1 MVESTPMAVGRQ
13 RLSGAELLH
22 RAQKL
27 RPGLLE
33 RQAEAERLRR
43 LPEVTMQESHD
54 AGILRAIQPVA
65 FGGFETD
72 FIDLIDI
79 AFDIARACGASGW
92 VYAVLGGSLTAM
104 GRFRRVDGGYIVNGC
119 WRYASGCE
127 YCTYLIA
134 GGESEEGEDAGRRPR
149 RRSLLPIVRY
159 AS

>member
-1 MVESTPMAVGRQ
+1 MAADRQ

-43 LPEVTMQESHD
+43 LPEVTMQEFHE
-54 AGILRAIQPVA
+54 AGIFRAIQPVS

-79 AFDIARACGASGW
+79 AFEIARACGVSGW
-92 VYAVLGGSLTAM
+92 VYAVLGAHAAMIANFSERVQEEVWGRNHDTLAASSLKQ
-104 GRFRRVDGGYIVNGC
+104 V
-119 WRYASGCE
+119 
-127 YCTYLIA
+127 
-134 GGESEEGEDAGRRPR
+134 RPKPSTEAEQTELDR
-149 RRSLLPIVRY
+149 RRRY
-159 AS
+159 EA

>member
-1 MVESTPMAVGRQ
+1 MAESTPMAAGSQ

-27 RPGLLE
+27 RTGLLE

-43 LPEVTMQESHD
+43 LPEVTMQEFHA

-79 AFDIARACGASGW
+79 AFEAS
-92 VYAVLGGSLTAM
+92 LCH
-104 GRFRRVDGGYIVNGC
+104 RR
-119 WRYASGCE
+119 
-127 YCTYLIA
+127 
-134 GGESEEGEDAGRRPR
+134 
-149 RRSLLPIVRY
+149 
-159 AS
+159 